1 MHHLWRRVCFRTG
14 TRKAPFKKTNG
25 CCNSAMA
32 PTIQE
37 VREQIALPI
46 HPWKLKKNE
55 NEQVCFNSPFVIIY
69 RGFEFHLAVEDRRH
83 MRFHEKC
90 NCSVG
95 WQLHSRKPRK
105 HGFSAIRIW
114 PVLNAGVCLKFSR
127 ISAMANWQKLHLKNI
142 RFTLTSI
149 YDL

>member
-1 MHHLWRRVCFRTG
+1 
-14 TRKAPFKKTNG
+14 
-25 CCNSAMA
+25 MA

-69 RGFEFHLAVEDRRH
+69 GGFEFHLAVEDRRH

-95 WQLHSRKPRK
+95 GSCTAAS
-105 HGFSAIRIW
+105 HGNMVSV
-114 PVLNAGVCLKFSR
+114 PYVSGLC
-127 ISAMANWQKLHLKNI
+127 
-142 RFTLTSI
+142 
-149 YDL
+149 